1 MNELRLEID
10 KETAKGQYANLALI
24 AHNRNEFF
32 LDFVLMQPQQ
42 GSAMVASRIIV
53 SPSHAK
59 ALLRSLAENLQRYE
73 DNFGL
78 IPENTEPQNIQP
90 SGQA

>member
-1 MNELRLEID
+1 MNELRFEID
-10 KETAKGQYANLALI
+10 KDTAKGQYANLAVI
-24 AHNRNEFF
+24 AHSRNEFF

-42 GSAMVASRIIV
+42 NSALVASRIIL

-78 IPENTEPQNIQP
+78 IPENTEPQSASP

>member
-1 MNELRLEID
+1 MNELRFEID

-24 AHNRNEFF
+24 AHSRNEFF
-32 LDFVLMQPQQ
+32 LDFVLMQPTQ
-42 GSAMVASRIIV
+42 GSALVASRIIL
-53 SPSHAK
+53 SPNHAK

-78 IPENTEPQNIQP
+78 IPENTEPQITPP